1 MCGSVEHL
9 KANCPEKLQ
18 NQVKNERKHVM
29 SLTYFVLISKKRLRY
44 KGVVHT
50 TLDTGIYA
58 ITDREVL
65 FRNIQFYIHAIHFTM
80 QPGAQQTW

>member
-50 TLDTGIYA
+50 TLDTGM
-58 ITDREVL
+58 R
-65 FRNIQFYIHAIHFTM
+65 
-80 QPGAQQTW
+80 